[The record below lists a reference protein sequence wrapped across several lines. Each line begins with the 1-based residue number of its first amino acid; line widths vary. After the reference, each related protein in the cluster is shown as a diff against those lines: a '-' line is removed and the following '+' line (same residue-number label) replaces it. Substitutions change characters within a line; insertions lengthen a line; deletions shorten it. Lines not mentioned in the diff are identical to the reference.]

1 MIDLNKSNME
11 GRTLMT
17 RISKLM
23 LFAVMVAALV
33 VTGCS
38 KPPVEEMGNAKAAMK
53 AAQESGAEKCATEEY
68 ARAKAALANAEAKM
82 AEAEQGGDKGALY
95 EEAKAELMKA
105 IQDFEKAKEI
115 AAERS
120 KINDKAQAELD
131 SLKKNLMVSANA
143 DGSKYSASY
152 KMAEAKLAE
161 AQALIDKC
169 EGEKALAVL
178 KQVEVDNAQIQAEII
193 AGKKAEMKAEAERKE
208 RLRAQMMK
216 AQTEDYTVSKGDN
229 LWNIS
234 KAKYMNPFMWP
245 LIYWTNKAE
254 IKDPDLIFP
263 GQIFKIR
270 KYFEDDEKA
279 KAENFAKTRGPW
291 SLFDGK

>member
-1 MIDLNKSNME
+1 
-11 GRTLMT
+11 MT
-17 RISKLM
+17 RISKLV
-23 LFAVMVAALV
+23 LFAALVAALV

-38 KPPVEEMGNAKAAMK
+38 KPPVQEMDNARAAMK
-53 AAQESGAEKCATEEY
+53 AAQDSGAEKCATAEY
-68 ARAKAALANAEAKM
+68 ARAKEALAAAEAKM
-82 AEAEQGGDKGALY
+82 AKAESADNKGALY
-95 EEAKAELMKA
+95 DEAKADLMKA
-105 IQDFEKAKEI
+105 IADFEKAKEI

-131 SLKKNLMVSANA
+131 AYKKNLMVAANA
-143 DGSKYSASY
+143 DGSKYSATY
-152 KMAEAKLAE
+152 KATMAKIDE

-169 EGEKALAVL
+169 EGEKAMAVL
-178 KQVEVDNAQIQAEII
+178 KQVKVDNETIQEEIVMGKAAE
-193 AGKKAEMKAEAERKE
+193 KKAEAARKA

-216 AQTEDYTVSKGDN
+216 SQTENYTVVKGDN

-245 LIYWTNKAE
+245 LIYWANKE
-254 IKDPDLIFP
+254 QIKDPDLIFP
-263 GQIFKIR
+263 KQVFKIR

-279 KAENFAKTRGPW
+279 KADNFARTRGPW

>member
-1 MIDLNKSNME
+1 
-11 GRTLMT
+11 MT
-17 RISKLM
+17 RFSKLIM
-23 LFAVMVAALV
+23 FAVLVAVLV

-38 KPPVEEMGNAKAAMK
+38 KPPVQEMDNAKAAMK

-68 ARAKAALANAEAKM
+68 SRAKAAVAAAEAKM
-82 AEAEQGGDKGALY
+82 AQAESSDDKGALY
-95 EEAKAELMKA
+95 DAAKAELLSA

-120 KINDKAQAELD
+120 KMNDKAQAELD
-131 SLKKNLMVSANA
+131 SVKKNLNVAANE
-143 DGSKYSASY
+143 DGSMYSASY
-152 KMAEAKLAE
+152 KAAMAKINE

-169 EGEKALAVL
+169 ESEKALAVL
-178 KQVEVDNAQIQAEII
+178 EQVEIDNGTIQQEII
-193 AGKKAEMKAEAERKE
+193 EGKAAAKKAEAARKAK
-208 RLRAQMMK
+208 LRAQMMK
-216 AQTEDYTVSKGDN
+216 AQTEDYKVVKGDN

-234 KAKYMNPFMWP
+234 KAKFMNPFMWP
-245 LIYWTNKAE
+245 LIYWANKDQ

-263 GQIFKIR
+263 NQIFKIR

-279 KAENFAKTRGPW
+279 KASDFSKTRGPW

>member
-1 MIDLNKSNME
+1 
-11 GRTLMT
+11 MT

-23 LFAVMVAALV
+23 LFAALVAALV

-38 KPPVEEMGNAKAAMK
+38 KPPVQEMDNAKAAMK

-68 ARAKAALANAEAKM
+68 ARAKEALAAAEAKM
-82 AEAEQGGDKGALY
+82 AEAEKGGDKGALY
-95 EEAKAELMKA
+95 KEAKEELLKA
-105 IQDFEKAKEI
+105 IADFEKAKEV

-131 SLKKNLMVSANA
+131 AYKKNLNVAANA

-152 KMAEAKLAE
+152 KAAAAKLDE

-169 EGEKALAVL
+169 EGEKALSVL
-178 KQVEVDNAQIQAEII
+178 KQVEIDNALIQKEILEGKAAER
-193 AGKKAEMKAEAERKE
+193 KAEAERQA
-208 RLRAQMMK
+208 RLREQMLQ
-216 AQTEDYTVSKGDN
+216 AQTENYKVVKGDN

-245 LIYWTNKAE
+245 LIYWANTE
-254 IKDPDLIFP
+254 QIKDPDLIFP

-270 KYFEDDEKA
+270 KHVDDYDKG
-279 KAENFAKTRGPW
+279 KAEDFAKTRGPW

>member
-1 MIDLNKSNME
+1 
-11 GRTLMT
+11 MT
-17 RISKLM
+17 RISKLI
-23 LFAVMVAALV
+23 LFATLVAALV

-38 KPPVEEMGNAKAAMK
+38 KPPVQEMDNAKAAMK
-53 AAQESGAEKCATEEY
+53 AAQESGAEKCAAEEY
-68 ARAKAALANAEAKM
+68 AKAKEAMAAAEAKM
-82 AEAEQGGDKGALY
+82 AEAEKGGDKGALY
-95 EEAKAELMKA
+95 KEAKAELMKA

-131 SLKKNLMVSANA
+131 AVKKNLNVAANA
-143 DGSKYSASY
+143 DGSKYSDSY
-152 KMAEAKLAE
+152 KSAMAKINE

-178 KQVEVDNAQIQAEII
+178 KQVEVDNGAIQKEII
-193 AGKKAEMKAEAERKE
+193 EGKAAAKKADAAKKAK
-208 RLRAQMMK
+208 LRAQMMK
-216 AQTEDYTVSKGDN
+216 AQTEDYKVVKGDN

-234 KAKYMNPFMWP
+234 KAKFMNPFMWP
-245 LIYWTNKAE
+245 LIYWANKDQ

-263 GQIFKIR
+263 NQIFKIR
-270 KYFEDDEKA
+270 KYFEDAEKA
-279 KAENFAKTRGPW
+279 KADHFSKTRGPW

>member
-1 MIDLNKSNME
+1 
-11 GRTLMT
+11 MT
-17 RISKLM
+17 RISKLI
-23 LFAVMVAALV
+23 LFAAVATALI
-33 VTGCS
+33 VTGCA
-38 KPPVEEMGNAKAAMK
+38 KPPVQEMDNAKAAMK
-53 AAQESGAEKCATEEY
+53 AAQESGAEKCATSEY
-68 ARAKAALANAEAKM
+68 ASAKEALAAAEAKM
-82 AEAEQGGDKGALY
+82 AEAEKGGDKGALY
-95 EEAKAELMKA
+95 DQAKADLLKA
-105 IQDFEKAKEI
+105 VADFEKAKEI

-131 SLKKNLMVSANA
+131 AYKKNLNVEANT

-152 KMAEAKLAE
+152 QAAQAKIDE

-178 KQVEVDNAQIQAEII
+178 QQVKIDDAAIQQEII
-193 AGKKAEMKAEAERKE
+193 EGKAAEKKMEAERQAK
-208 RLRAQMMK
+208 LRAQMMMS
-216 AQTEDYTVSKGDN
+216 QTEDYTVVKGDN

-245 LIYWTNKAE
+245 LIYWANKDM

-263 GQIFKIR
+263 KQIFKIR

-279 KAENFAKTRGPW
+279 KASKFAKTRGPW